1 MEKIVCITKTYN
13 NTTYEG
19 GIIIGQIYD
28 VIDYLPT
35 VAPNGRFR
43 IKGKFEQLRIMTD
56 IYPKELF
63 ITLEQWREKQL
74 KLIGI

>member
-1 MEKIVCITKTYN
+1 MLLSKIT
-13 NTTYEG
+13 
-19 GIIIGQIYD
+19 
-28 VIDYLPT
+28 
-35 VAPNGRFR
+35 RFR

-74 KLIGI
+74 NLIGI

>member
-1 MEKIVCITKTYN
+1 MNKIVCVTKTHN
-13 NTTYEG
+13 NTTYGG

-63 ITLEQWREKQL
+63 ITLDKWRDQQL
-74 KLIGI
+74 NKIGI

>member
-1 MEKIVCITKTYN
+1 MKKIVCVTKTYN

-28 VIDYLPT
+28 VVDYLPT

-63 ITLEQWREKQL
+63 ITLEQWRDNQL
-74 KLIGI
+74 NLIGI

>member
-1 MEKIVCITKTYN
+1 MNKIVCVTKTHN
-13 NTTYEG
+13 NTT
-19 GIIIGQIYD
+19 IGQIYD

-63 ITLEQWREKQL
+63 ITLDKWRDQQL
-74 KLIGI
+74 NKIGI